1 MDPQASIFHYHQPSA
16 GTSASSYPRDPGR
29 GLSTQPAGP
38 TAHHHTGQGHHHQ
51 QQQPP
56 EVHSAKPVP
65 PRRRNSKTQS
75 QSVPQE
81 QPPAGAPEIEQDQ
94 GRGQEP
100 AQPKPQEQLPPRAQE
115 QLIFRPQDQLQ
126 ARSKVVSPHP
136 LQAQTLPKSLSPPEI
151 QSEATAQPDK
161 GREQQ
166 ATQAQ
171 GHPQLK

>member
-16 GTSASSYPRDPGR
+16 GTSANAYPREPGR

-38 TAHHHTGQGHHHQ
+38 TAHRQTGQGHQQ

-56 EVHSAKPVP
+56 EVKSAKPVP

-75 QSVPQE
+75 QFVPQE
-81 QPPAGAPEIEQDQ
+81 QPPAGAPQLEQDQ

-100 AQPKPQEQLPPRAQE
+100 AQPKSQEQLQPGAQE
-115 QLIFRPQDQLQ
+115 QLMFRPQDQLPAGSQ
-126 ARSKVVSPHP
+126 AVSPPP
-136 LQAQTLPKSLSPPEI
+136 LQAQSPPQSRSPPEI

-171 GHPQLK
+171 GHPHLK